1 MAGKLRFLDNR
12 EDEQTRGIT
21 MKASGISLLYGPLLV
36 NLMDS
41 PGHVDFSSE
50 VTSALLLSDIALLLV
65 DVVEGVC
72 SQTQV
77 LLRQAITHGQ
87 TVILVLNK
95 MDRWGT
101 EFFLFNTLILRL
113 IVNLTSIRL
122 CVELKMI
129 ASEAYT
135 HIVRLL
141 EAVNSCVSQVCNSM
155 SSVSAYI
162 QFFFFVS
169 NFLSDELQLGFL
181 KGSVSPHVHQP
192 RTGTNPRP
200 AYEMALAFWQ

>member
-95 MDRWGT
+95 MDRIKDDCIGS
-101 EFFLFNTLILRL
+101 IYSHCS
-113 IVNLTSIRL
+113 TSGG
-122 CVELKMI
+122 C
-129 ASEAYT
+129 
-135 HIVRLL
+135 
-141 EAVNSCVSQVCNSM
+141 Q
-155 SSVSAYI
+155 
-162 QFFFFVS
+162 
-169 NFLSDELQLGFL
+169 
-181 KGSVSPHVHQP
+181 
-192 RTGTNPRP
+192 
-200 AYEMALAFWQ
+200 

>member
-141 EAVNSCVSQVCNSM
+141 EAVNSCVSQVVQCM
-155 SSVSAYI
+155 ILEDDTAGKI
-162 QFFFFVS
+162 E
-169 NFLSDELQLGFL
+169 ELESTLYFNPT
-181 KGSVSPHVHQP
+181 KGMFGRNCEEAWLQ
-192 RTGTNPRP
+192 
-200 AYEMALAFWQ
+200 